1 MALLVE
7 RRRFTRQEYHTMIR
21 AGILSEDDPVELLEG
36 EVVHRMPTGSSH
48 AGTVKRMNR
57 LLSRL
62 VGEAAIIS
70 VQDPLALGEFSE
82 PEPDLMLLRPR
93 PDFYA
98 DAHPTA
104 EAVLLVI
111 EVADTSLAT
120 DLEVKVPLYAAHGVR
135 EVWLVDLEHRCVLTY
150 RDPAGDRY
158 RDAQVCQPDDFLPI
172 ASLPGLQIP
181 ASELGL

>member
-1 MALLVE
+1 
-7 RRRFTRQEYHTMIR
+7 MIR
-21 AGILSEDDPVELLEG
+21 AGILAEDDPVELLEG
-36 EVVHRMPTGSSH
+36 EVVRRMPTGSSH

-62 VGEAAIIS
+62 VGEAAIVS

-98 DAHPTA
+98 HAHPTT
-104 EAVLLVI
+104 EDVLLVV

-120 DLEVKVPLYAAHGVR
+120 DLEVKVPLYAGHGVR
-135 EVWLVDLEHRCVLTY
+135 EVWLVDLEHRRVLAY
-150 RDPAGDRY
+150 RDPAGGRY
-158 RDAQVCQPDDFLPI
+158 QEEHVLQPGDLLPIPFLP
-172 ASLPGLQIP
+172 GQQIP
-181 ASELGL
+181 VSELGL

>member
-36 EVVHRMPTGSSH
+36 EVVRQMPTGSSH
-48 AGTVKRMNR
+48 AGTVKRLNR

-62 VGEAAIIS
+62 VGEAAIVS

-93 PDFYA
+93 ADFYA
-98 DAHPTA
+98 DAHPTT
-104 EAVLLVI
+104 EDVLLVV

-120 DLEVKVPLYAAHGVR
+120 DLEVKVPLYAGHGVR
-135 EVWLVDLEHRCVLTY
+135 EVWLVDLEHHRVLAY
-150 RDPAGDRY
+150 RDPADGRY
-158 RDAQVCQPDDFLPI
+158 REEHVFQPADSLPI
-172 ASLPGLQIP
+172 PCLAGQQIP
-181 ASELGL
+181 VSELGL